1 MNKTV
6 LVIEPEP
13 DLRTSIKNLMEKVG
27 LEVFAVDTVDT
38 GFQQTQD
45 RSPDVVV
52 MNLYLNPAALDDS
65 GLQLLRRLREEVKTP
80 VIVYGA
86 TINLDSMREVMR
98 LGAFD
103 YIPFPLSTETLFSA
117 IERLLELQRLQA
129 EVERLRREV
138 DEQYSL
144 HGLIGNT
151 PQMRRVFRLIDQVA
165 PSDSYVL
172 ITGASGTGKELVA
185 RAMHYN
191 SGRRRGPFVALN
203 CGALPENLAESEL
216 FGHERGSFT
225 SAVSMQRG
233 KLELANGGTL
243 FLDEIGEMPINT
255 QVNLLRVLDDQ
266 QCMRIGGSEPI
277 KLNVRIV
284 AATNRALEQAVQQG
298 RFREDLFYRLN
309 VIRIHLPAL
318 SERRE
323 DIPLLVDHFMKS
335 SGNGTSALAPGV
347 MEHLMRRAWPG
358 NVRELRNAV
367 ERAMVISTG
376 NRIQLPDFFPLDEA
390 VEEEKSETRPDD
402 ADSFFHQL
410 LHHLGE
416 DPSRNALEQAE
427 EYILRTALDR
437 TAGNKTRAAELLGTN
452 RKKIER
458 RMTKYG
464 L

>member
-1 MNKTV
+1 M
-6 LVIEPEP
+6 
-13 DLRTSIKNLMEKVG
+13 
-27 LEVFAVDTVDT
+27 ADTAED
-38 GFQQTQD
+38 GFQQAQD
-45 RSPDVVV
+45 RVPDVVL
-52 MNLYLNPAALDDS
+52 MNLYLNPSILDDS
-65 GLQLLRRLREEVKTP
+65 GLQLLRQLREDAKAP
-80 VIVYGA
+80 VIVYGT

-103 YIPFPLSTETLFSA
+103 FIPSPLSTETLFTA
-117 IERLLELQRLQA
+117 IERLLELQSLQA

-151 PQMRRVFRLIDQVA
+151 PQMRRVFRLINQVA

-185 RAMHYN
+185 KAMHYN
-191 SGRRRGPFVALN
+191 SARRRGPFIALN
-203 CGALPENLAESEL
+203 CGSLPESLAESEL

-255 QVNLLRVLDDQ
+255 QVNLLRVLDEQ

-277 KLNVRIV
+277 QLNVRIV
-284 AATNRALEQAVQQG
+284 AATNRALDQAVNQG
-298 RFREDLFYRLN
+298 QFRQDLFYRLN
-309 VIRIHLPAL
+309 VIRIHLPSL
-318 SERRE
+318 NDRRE
-323 DIPLLVDHFMKS
+323 DIPLLMDHFMKS
-335 SGNGTSALAPGV
+335 IGNGDRTLAPGV
-347 MEHLMRRAWPG
+347 MEHLIQRSWPG

-367 ERAMVISTG
+367 ERALVISTDEQI
-376 NRIQLPDFFPLDEA
+376 RLHDFFPLDDHQEDR
-390 VEEEKSETRPDD
+390 VTEENTTISE
-402 ADSFFHQL
+402 SFFHQL
-410 LHHLGE
+410 IHPIE
-416 DPSRNALEQAE
+416 DAPSKNVLEQAE

-437 TAGNKTRAAELLGTN
+437 TAGNKTQAAELLGTH